1 MKLGTCDVM
10 THDSMHG
17 KSGMWRRNNMWTLHF
32 SKELQSHLGLGM
44 LVLPKVKHIIFLK
57 HVRVWVIHL
66 SIVII
71 FNWKLWISL
80 NMKLGSE
87 IPRRYTRELLF

>member
-1 MKLGTCDVM
+1 
-10 THDSMHG
+10 
-17 KSGMWRRNNMWTLHF
+17 MWTLHF

-44 LVLPKVKHIIFLK
+44 LLLPKVNHMSFLK

-71 FNWKLWISL
+71 WKLWISL
-80 NMKLGSE
+80 NMKLGSS